1 MCIDYYYSACYGVA
15 LTNYV
20 LPFLMDTWNGT
31 TAVPSHHHHAAASD
45 DDDAS
50 SHGRVLDILPPYV
63 AMTRE

>member
-1 MCIDYYYSACYGVA
+1 VA

-31 TAVPSHHHHAAASD
+31 TTAPSQHHHAAS
-45 DDDAS
+45 DDAS
-50 SHGRVLDILPPYV
+50 STSAHGRVLDILPPYV